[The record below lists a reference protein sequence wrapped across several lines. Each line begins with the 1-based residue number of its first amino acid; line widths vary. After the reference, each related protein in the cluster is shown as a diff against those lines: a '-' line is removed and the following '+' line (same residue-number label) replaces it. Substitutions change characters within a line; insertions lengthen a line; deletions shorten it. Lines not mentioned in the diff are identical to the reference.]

1 MAASGIHWAARS
13 RVHGELDIADS
24 AAALASNQFVP
35 GVALPCVPVLR
46 ALLEVSEEDGLDRID
61 RSPVALSG
69 LLLRGR
75 SPSLSTNALFTNKT
89 AFAHVGTRAQKPD
102 LREAKHLRMPSTDS
116 SATAVM

>member
-46 ALLEVSEEDGLDRID
+46 EFVQHTEIYSSTRGQLYFLS
-61 RSPVALSG
+61 RSRGRRSLRSAPVFSKPVAYATETQDDATGCRSIAG
-69 LLLRGR
+69 PQHYVIEGR
-75 SPSLSTNALFTNKT
+75 
-89 AFAHVGTRAQKPD
+89 
-102 LREAKHLRMPSTDS
+102 
-116 SATAVM
+116 